1 MKIRNMI
8 IDIPIFQGGM
18 GVGVSW
24 DNLAGSV
31 SKEGAFGIISAAA
44 TGYYQNQSFVK
55 KSILG
60 RPCQTENL
68 HNREALFEIF
78 RNARKIC
85 GDKPLGCNV
94 LYASRNYGEIVQDAC
109 EAGAD
114 AIITGAGLPIN
125 LPKFT
130 KDYPHV
136 ALIPLISSAKALN
149 ILCRRWR
156 RYDRLPDAV
165 IVEGPLSGG
174 HQGFTREQ
182 CFDKKYKLENL
193 IKEVKEEIG
202 KWGDIPLIAAGG
214 VWDKDDIDKMMSLGA
229 DGVQLGTR
237 FMGTKECDIDD
248 NFKKMLVDVTKKDI
262 ELIMSPVGYPARV
275 INSKLIENIKQHNT
289 PKIQCISN
297 CVVPCNRGEEARKT
311 GFCIADSLSDAHLG
325 KVESGLFFVGT
336 NGYKIEEII
345 SVKELINKL
354 VHGEEHYA
362 QPKEIAM
369 IPSI

>member
-1 MKIRNMI
+1 MKIGNMT

-24 DNLAGSV
+24 DRLAGSV

-44 TGYYQNQSFVK
+44 TGYYQNQAFVK
-55 KSILG
+55 KSISE
-60 RPCQTENL
+60 RPYKTENL

-78 RNARKIC
+78 KNARKIC
-85 GDKPLGCNV
+85 GDRPLGCNV
-94 LYASRNYGEIVQDAC
+94 LYATRNYGEVVRDAC

-130 KDYPHV
+130 KDFPHV
-136 ALIPLISSAKALN
+136 ALIPLVSSAKALN

-156 RYDRLPDAV
+156 RYGRVPDAI

-174 HQGFTREQ
+174 HQGFSYEQ
-182 CFDKKYKLENL
+182 CFDEKYKLENL
-193 IKEVKEEIG
+193 IREVKEESR

-214 VWDKDDIDKMMSLGA
+214 IWDKNDIDKMTNLGA

-248 NFKKMLVDVTKKDI
+248 NFKELLINVDKDDI
-262 ELIMSPVGYPARV
+262 KFVMSPVGYPARV
-275 INSKLIENIKQHNT
+275 INSKLIRDIKEHKT
-289 PKIQCISN
+289 PPIRCISN
-297 CVVPCNRGEEARKT
+297 CVVPCNHGEEAKKI
-311 GFCIADSLSDAHLG
+311 GFCIADSLSDAYLG
-325 KVESGLFFVGT
+325 RVDSGLFFIGS
-336 NGYKIEEII
+336 NGYKIKEII
-345 SVKELINKL
+345 SVKELLCKL
-354 VHGEEHYA
+354 MEGE
-362 QPKEIAM
+362 
-369 IPSI
+369 